1 MEKKKIDRVI
11 ESFRNYAILKEEM
24 MTTQSTTGKPGFST
38 SADAAG
44 PVAGR
49 SPKMF
54 FMARKFTKKYAKGG
68 PGSRKV
74 WLDYLKSSNGRRN

>member
-1 MEKKKIDRVI
+1 MEKKKIDKII
-11 ESFRNYAILKEEM
+11 EAFRNYRELKEM
-24 MTTQSTTGKPGFST
+24 MVANSPGGSGGFST
-38 SADAAG
+38 DSDDKG

-54 FMARKFTKKYAKGG
+54 LLARKFAKKYAKGG

-74 WLDYLKSSNGRRN
+74 WLDYLKSK

>member
-1 MEKKKIDRVI
+1 MEKKKIDKVI
-11 ESFRNYAILKEEM
+11 QVFRDYIDLKESM
-24 MTTQSTTGKPGFST
+24 VANAPGTSGGFST
-38 SADAAG
+38 DSPDQG

-54 FMARKFTKKYAKGG
+54 LLARKFAKKYAKGG

-74 WLDYLKSSNGRRN
+74 WLDYLKNK

>member
-11 ESFRNYAILKEEM
+11 EAFRNYIDLKEEGGM
-24 MTTQSTTGKPGFST
+24 VANPPSTEGGFS
-38 SADAAG
+38 SDSDPRG

-54 FMARKFTKKYAKGG
+54 LLARKFAKVYAKGG
-68 PGSRKV
+68 PGSRKK
-74 WLDYLKSSNGRRN
+74 WLDFLKK

>member
-1 MEKKKIDRVI
+1 MEKKKIDKVI
-11 ESFRNYAILKEEM
+11 EAFRNHIHLKEM
-24 MTTQSTTGKPGFST
+24 MVGNAPGASGGFST
-38 SADAAG
+38 DAEDKG

-54 FMARKFTKKYAKGG
+54 LLARKFAKKYAKGG

-74 WLDYLKSSNGRRN
+74 WLDYLKK